1 MERCCVH
8 NISPFILSSRLSPG
22 SREAEV
28 QRARVCLNCTEPSVA
43 RSSYWSLPVGQYLS
57 DSCCKG
63 SIVIL
68 ANIELRAI
76 WLKSCRCLLVAR
88 WENGKQPVPLTSA
101 FDTWR
106 VPCMTPPQWP
116 TTSTSTLANIAH
128 ASMVWHGASG
138 HHFSMAWLLASVLNC
153 DLVPDPTVHLP
164 VFSLPRKQWCTLN
177 CYRTNKDNVALAAS
191 SGAWMKVTYMCVWYH
206 SVLYLSFRL
215 LDLTL
220 LLMFFPFLPP
230 PSGTI
235 SLRMFD
241 HALNRPLSNRD

>member
-1 MERCCVH
+1 VERCCVH
-8 NISPFILSSRLSPG
+8 NISPFISSSRLSPG

-28 QRARVCLNCTEPSVA
+28 QRAKVCLNCTEPSVA
-43 RSSYWSLPVGQYLS
+43 RSSYWTLPVGRYLS

-63 SIVIL
+63 SVVIL

-138 HHFSMAWLLASVLNC
+138 HHFSMAWLLQFGFCGQLWLSPGPYCPSASIQSAKETVVYSKLLQNKQGQC
-153 DLVPDPTVHLP
+153 GACRKLWSLDESDLYVCVVPLSALLVIPFVRSDFASD
-164 VFSLPRKQWCTLN
+164 VFSI
-177 CYRTNKDNVALAAS
+177 S
-191 SGAWMKVTYMCVWYH
+191 SPT
-206 SVLYLSFRL
+206 
-215 LDLTL
+215 
-220 LLMFFPFLPP
+220 
-230 PSGTI
+230 
-235 SLRMFD
+235 LRMFD